1 MSKLADV
8 FKNHKVFIPFI
19 VADDPDF
26 ETTVKNVVALAK
38 GGADIVE
45 LGIVFKYGYDAFLK
59 RCADLNVAG
68 LVIPDLPYES
78 RDEIVPIAEKYGIDI
93 IPLITPTSGHRI
105 EKIAKS
111 ASGFIYVVSS
121 MGITGE
127 RDEFFA
133 GLKALVA
140 EIKQYTN
147 VPTAIGFGI
156 HTPEQ
161 AQTMAGIAD
170 GVIIGSA
177 IVDLVAKEKQ
187 QAPAAIEKFTKQI
200 RVAVDAKKQIS
211 VK

>member
-1 MSKLADV
+1 
-8 FKNHKVFIPFI
+8 
-19 VADDPDF
+19 
-26 ETTVKNVVALAK
+26 
-38 GGADIVE
+38 
-45 LGIVFKYGYDAFLK
+45 
-59 RCADLNVAG
+59 
-68 LVIPDLPYES
+68 
-78 RDEIVPIAEKYGIDI
+78 PIAEKYGIDI

-105 EKIAKS
+105 EKIAKR

-133 GLKALVA
+133 GLKALVT

-170 GVIIGSA
+170 G
-177 IVDLVAKEKQ
+177 
-187 QAPAAIEKFTKQI
+187 
-200 RVAVDAKKQIS
+200 
-211 VK
+211 